1 MYFYLLNLL
10 KTSTL
15 KTSISQR
22 GKTKSKQRKE
32 VTTYN
37 QVKNRPKLTQ
47 NHADP
52 SEPEGNPPT

>member
-1 MYFYLLNLL
+1 MYFYLLNL
-10 KTSTL
+10 L

-52 SEPEGNPPT
+52 REPEGNPPT

>member
-10 KTSTL
+10 KTSIL
-15 KTSISQR
+15 KTSINQR
-22 GKTKSKQRKE
+22 GKAKSKQRNE

-37 QVKNRPKLTQ
+37 QVKNRPKLTH